1 MSPPSFV
8 HLPREVHL
16 LIGRHLQ
23 PSEMEGLILSSRHMR
38 VTYSR
43 AFYHSIA
50 FRGTKADLM
59 GDLWAFLYAEAN
71 RPTTRAMIHAVK
83 HITLEVEPGQPS
95 PGPQAELVLPQLI
108 ASSLGALYNLQG
120 IQLDLWW
127 LSDAQRE
134 ELRNRCV
141 DLPVWMGLRSI
152 RMEEADPELLAVLVS
167 KTRAESF
174 SGLQLEG
181 QLDLQAARQCFPF
194 LRRLVVPF
202 ELPTVSVGN
211 LASTPDRVKN
221 NSEMLLE
228 FGRLEWLV
236 LAPVQLPA
244 GEVEAV
250 RADPGLFVHALV
262 KDVSSLRHLERLGLA
277 FPRAILVAYQPAVP
291 GTGTGMDAVEHYVR
305 QLNNHIFA
313 KLPALKQVAFLH
325 GTTVLRAT
333 SRWYQAQRSRG
344 NTITLRQVKV

>member
-1 MSPPSFV
+1 MSLPSFV

-23 PSEMEGLILSSRHMR
+23 PSEMEGLVLSSRHMR
-38 VTYSR
+38 VTYCR
-43 AFYHSIA
+43 AFYHSVA

-59 GDLWAFLYAEAN
+59 GDLWAFLHAEAN
-71 RPTTRAMIHAVK
+71 RPTTRAMIHAVSMS
-83 HITLEVEPGQPS
+83 L
-95 PGPQAELVLPQLI
+95 LPRLI

-127 LSDAQRE
+127 FSDTQGE

-141 DLPVWMGLRSI
+141 ALPVWTGLRPI
-152 RMEEADPELLAVLVS
+152 QTEEADPELLAVLAS

-194 LRRLVVPF
+194 LRRLAILF
-202 ELPTVSVGN
+202 ELPAMSVGN
-211 LASTPDRVKN
+211 LASTPARVKN

-250 RADPGLFVHALV
+250 RTDPKV
-262 KDVSSLRHLERLGLA
+262 RLLIIY
-277 FPRAILVAYQPAVP
+277 FCLSIV
-291 GTGTGMDAVEHYVR
+291 
-305 QLNNHIFA
+305 
-313 KLPALKQVAFLH
+313 
-325 GTTVLRAT
+325 
-333 SRWYQAQRSRG
+333 
-344 NTITLRQVKV
+344 

>member
-1 MSPPSFV
+1 MSLPSFV

-23 PSEMEGLILSSRHMR
+23 PSEMEGLVLSSRHMR
-38 VTYSR
+38 VTYCR
-43 AFYHSIA
+43 AFYHSVA

-59 GDLWAFLYAEAN
+59 GDLWAFLHAEAN
-71 RPTTRAMIHAVK
+71 RPTTRAMIHAVRSR
-83 HITLEVEPGQPS
+83 HVTLEVEPGQPS
-95 PGPQAELVLPQLI
+95 PGPQAEL
-108 ASSLGALYNLQG
+108 G

-127 LSDAQRE
+127 FSDTQGE

-141 DLPVWMGLRSI
+141 ALPVWTGLRPI
-152 RMEEADPELLAVLVS
+152 QTEEADPELLAVLAS

-194 LRRLVVPF
+194 LRRLAILF
-202 ELPTVSVGN
+202 ELPAMSVGN
-211 LASTPDRVKN
+211 LASTPARVKN

-250 RADPGLFVHALV
+250 RTDPKV
-262 KDVSSLRHLERLGLA
+262 RLLIIY
-277 FPRAILVAYQPAVP
+277 FCLSIV
-291 GTGTGMDAVEHYVR
+291 
-305 QLNNHIFA
+305 
-313 KLPALKQVAFLH
+313 
-325 GTTVLRAT
+325 
-333 SRWYQAQRSRG
+333 
-344 NTITLRQVKV
+344 